1 MNLPTIQQSYNTAR
15 AVLAGALA
23 MMFPALA
30 AGAAPQSVDH
40 PSKLAFPP
48 LEFEPPS
55 PAQFRHE
62 LTNGV
67 PVYLAVSKEFPLVT
81 IRFTFKG
88 GQYMEPTGK
97 EGLAQLTGACIRQG
111 GTQSLSGRELDEQFD
126 FLAANV
132 FSAMTQTTSNAQIN
146 CLTSNLDEAFALFM
160 DMVRT
165 PGFDPE
171 RVETF
176 RAQAIEQ
183 MKTRNDMPLAIAIR
197 ELNNLAFGNDHFE
210 GKMPTGQSIES
221 ITIDDMR
228 DLHERIF
235 NPANLIISVVGDFD
249 EAQMMSR
256 LESALAGWSR
266 GASAPEVPAPT
277 DALAPA
283 LYHTEKDAPQGQ
295 ILIAQRGLTRDD
307 PDAIKVAVM
316 NQILG
321 GGGFTSRI
329 MNRVR
334 TQEGLAYTAG
344 STFSDRVD
352 YPGLFLAYCF
362 SKTDSVALATRLIFE
377 EIERIRT
384 EPVTDEEL
392 QTVKNEFIQ
401 TFPRRF
407 ESKTGTL
414 VTFVND
420 EITGRDPNFWRT
432 YRDKVNAVTR
442 DDVMRMAQKHL
453 RPEDMLILLVGKWD
467 EIKKGNVDTED
478 DANRVTT
485 TDYFFDG
492 RSTMIPEKDPL
503 TLEPK

>member
-1 MNLPTIQQSYNTAR
+1 MNLPTIQQSFNTAR

-23 MMFPALA
+23 MVFPALA
-30 AGAAPQSVDH
+30 ATGAPQNVDH
-40 PSKLAFPP
+40 PSKLTFPP
-48 LEFEPPS
+48 LEFEPPAPS
-55 PAQFRHE
+55 QFRRE
-62 LTNGV
+62 LATGV
-67 PVYLAVSKEFPLVT
+67 PVYMAVSKEFPLVT

-88 GQYMEPTGK
+88 GQYMEPVGK
-97 EGLAQLTGACIRQG
+97 EGLAQLTGSCIRQG
-111 GTQSLSGRELDEQFD
+111 GTQQLSGRELDEAFD

-146 CLTSNLDEAFALFM
+146 CLKSNLDEAFALFM
-160 DMVRT
+160 DMVKA
-165 PGFDPE
+165 PGFDQE
-171 RVETF
+171 RVEVM
-176 RAQAIEQ
+176 RAQAIEA

-197 ELNNLAFGNDHFE
+197 ELNALAWGADHFE
-210 GKMPTGQSIES
+210 GKMPTDRSINS

-228 DLHERIF
+228 DFHQRIF

-249 EAQMMSR
+249 ENEMIAR
-256 LESALAGWSR
+256 LESALAGWSM
-266 GASAPEVPAPT
+266 GESAPDVPAPT
-277 DALAPA
+277 AAIEPA

-295 ILIAQRGLTRDD
+295 ILIAMRGLERDH
-307 PDAIKVAVM
+307 PDAIPVQLM

-344 STFSDRVD
+344 STFSDRVE

-362 SKTDSVALATRLIFE
+362 SKTDSVALATRLMFE
-377 EIERIRT
+377 EIERVRS

-392 QTVKNEFIQ
+392 ETVKNEFIQ

-420 EITGRDPNFWRT
+420 EITGRDSNFWRT
-432 YRDKVNAVTR
+432 YRDKVNAVTK
-442 DDVMRMAQKHL
+442 DDVMRMAQQHL
-453 RPEDMLILLVGKWD
+453 RPDDMMILIVGKWD
-467 EIKKGNVDTED
+467 EIKKGNVETED
-478 DANRVTT
+478 DPSRIATM
-485 TDYFFDG
+485 DQFFDG
-492 RSTMIPEKDPL
+492 RSTMIPEKDAL
-503 TLEPK
+503 TLEPR

>member
-1 MNLPTIQQSYNTAR
+1 MNLPTIHQSFNTAR
-15 AVLAGALA
+15 AALAGALA
-23 MMFPALA
+23 MMFPMLA
-30 AGAAPQSVDH
+30 WGVTPQNVEH
-40 PSKLAFPP
+40 PSKLQFPP
-48 LEFEPPS
+48 LDFEPPA
-55 PAQFRHE
+55 PGQFRRE
-62 LTNGV
+62 LSNGV
-67 PVYLAVSKEFPLVT
+67 PVYMAVSKEFPLAT
-81 IRFTFKG
+81 IRFTFRG
-88 GQYMEPTGK
+88 GQYMEPQGQ

-111 GTQSLSGRELDEQFD
+111 GTQHLSGRELDEEFD

-146 CLTSNLDEAFALFM
+146 CLTSNLDDAFALFM
-160 DMVRT
+160 DMVT
-165 PGFDPE
+165 APGFDPE
-171 RVETF
+171 RVEVMRT
-176 RAQAIEQ
+176 QAIEA
-183 MKTRNDMPLAIAIR
+183 MKTRNDMPIAIAIR
-197 ELNNLAFGNDHFE
+197 ELNALAWGSHFE
-210 GKMPTGQSIES
+210 GKLPTEQSINS

-228 DLHERIF
+228 AFHQRIF
-235 NPANLIISVVGDFD
+235 NPSNLVISVVGDFD
-249 EAQMMSR
+249 ESAMLAR
-256 LESALAGWSR
+256 LESAIAGWSMGER
-266 GASAPEVPAPT
+266 APEVPAPT
-277 DALAPA
+277 GDIDPA

-295 ILIAQRGLTRDD
+295 ILIAQRGITRDH
-307 PDAIKVAVM
+307 PDAIPVQVM

-344 STFSDRVD
+344 STFSSRVD

-362 SKTDSVALATRLIFE
+362 TKSDSVALATRLIHE

-420 EITGRDPNFWRT
+420 EITGRDPNYWRT
-432 YRDKVNAVTR
+432 YRDKVNAVTK
-442 DDVMRMAQKHL
+442 DDVMRMAQRHI
-453 RPEDMLILLVGKWD
+453 RPEEMLILIVGNWD

-478 DANRVTT
+478 DPNRIATM
-485 TDYFFDG
+485 DEFFDG
-492 RSTMIPEKDPL
+492 RSTTIPEKDPL
-503 TLEPK
+503 TLEPR